1 MVLMF
6 KEYLS
11 SEKASRLELN
21 PGHVCFPRGQDLA
34 RRILGNKA
42 SVRIG
47 LRFVARLLIDKLPV
61 VAVERHR
68 TGPPIP
74 ERHLRSDEGSRV
86 HKSGHLRRQTRHL
99 RLLPVNSILRGLRG
113 CCAS

>member
-1 MVLMF
+1 MF
-6 KEYLS
+6 PPGAKILPEEYLGT
-11 SEKASRLELN
+11 R
-21 PGHVCFPRGQDLA
+21 PPY
-34 RRILGNKA
+34 
-42 SVRIG
+42 RIG

-86 HKSGHLRRQTRHL
+86 HKSGHLRRQTRRL
-99 RLLPVNSILRGLRG
+99 RLLPVNSI
-113 CCAS
+113 